1 MYYLDSELGENQSTV
16 VIIIVLAESELG
28 LGF

>member
-16 VIIIVLAESELG
+16 VIIIVLSESELG
-28 LGF
+28 FGF